1 MSTNSKANLETEA
14 AADAA
19 APPVSIAPT
28 LTPQSLGVWA
38 TAVCIF
44 FTVPPSVFA
53 LYSFFPRYLQVTYGL
68 DVKHSAA
75 FQWQPFLAMDLGQI
89 AAGVLLTVLLRRHWS
104 FLAARRLIMTSGFTT
119 AAVMV
124 LMTQTHNLTWTMV
137 WLNLSK
143 FTFQFAYVGLLAYE
157 ISVVAEREAA
167 RMNGFMNAVFGAC
180 NLVFAPLIGRIADV
194 FHKDYRPVIW
204 MVGLIPLL
212 GLTGWTVLST
222 LHARRT
228 GLDE

>member
-1 MSTNSKANLETEA
+1 L
-14 AADAA
+14 
-19 APPVSIAPT
+19 P
-28 LTPQSLGVWA
+28 PQSLGVWA

-53 LYSFFPRYLQVTYGL
+53 LSFFPRYLQVTYGL

-75 FQWQPFLAMDLGQI
+75 FQWQPFLALDLGQI
-89 AAGVLLTVLLRRHWS
+89 AAGLLLTLLLRRHWS

-137 WLNLSK
+137 WLNLSR
-143 FTFQFAYVGLLAYE
+143 FTFQFAYVGLLAYG

-204 MVGLIPLL
+204 MVGLIPLV
-212 GLTGWTVLST
+212 GLAGWTVLSA

-228 GLDE
+228 GVDE